1 MIEEQ
6 VAQPAQ
12 EAQAAQAAP
21 AQAQE
26 KEKESVELNISD
38 LQSLKAIVDIASQR
52 GAFKASEMMA
62 VGQTYNRLSK
72 FLEEVAKGQ

>member
-1 MIEEQ
+1 MNEEQ
-6 VAQPAQ
+6 VTPTAP
-12 EAQAAQAAP
+12 EAQAAP
-21 AQAQE
+21 AQPAEQP
-26 KEKESVELNISD
+26 KEGTELNISD

-52 GAFKASEMMA
+52 GAFKASEMAA